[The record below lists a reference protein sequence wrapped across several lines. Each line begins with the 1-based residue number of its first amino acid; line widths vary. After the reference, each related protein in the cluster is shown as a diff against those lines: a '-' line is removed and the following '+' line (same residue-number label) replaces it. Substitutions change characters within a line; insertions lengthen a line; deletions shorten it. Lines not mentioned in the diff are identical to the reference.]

1 MPEVTTVN
9 PSTGRVLATYPAADV
24 EAARAVLAQV
34 HAGQPAWAA
43 RPVVDRA
50 EVRRLVVTTLP

>member
-9 PSTGRVLATYPAADV
+9 PSTGRELATYPAADV
-24 EAARAVLAQV
+24 EAAHAVLAQV

-43 RPVVDRA
+43 RRSWTAPRSADS
-50 EVRRLVVTTLP
+50 